1 MIQKLEAYFMKDFI
15 ERGGALAVFA
25 ILMFIPVNFLR
36 NIFMI
41 LMITV
46 VLSHMDPHRHHKESI
61 SELTALPFSYSQI
74 FWFPFVS
81 LITIVTIVQLAVSGI
96 IGLSI
101 YIAFSQIVYS
111 LIFLTAYYG
120 LFNIFAVAGL
130 NGSGFIWLFW
140 IADIIF
146 GSIEPQSQNLYRMV
160 SPLYQGNESAALLF
174 AIAIVAISSYLFS
187 KKGVTKKWQKR
198 LSI

>member
-15 ERGGALAVFA
+15 EKGGALTVFA
-25 ILMFIPVNFLR
+25 ILMFIPVSFVR

-46 VLSHMDPHRHHKESI
+46 ILSHMDHRHHRESI

-74 FWFPFVS
+74 FWFPFFF
-81 LITIVTIVQLAVSGI
+81 LIGIVAVVQLAVSGI

-130 NGSGFIWLFW
+130 SGSSFIWLFW
-140 IADIIF
+140 VADIIF
-146 GSIEPQSQNLYRMV
+146 GSIEPQSQNLYRMI
-160 SPLYQGNESAALLF
+160 SPLYQGNEIAALLF

-198 LSI
+198 LSM

>member
-15 ERGGALAVFA
+15 EKGGALAIFA
-25 ILMFIPVNFLR
+25 ILMFMPVNFVR

-46 VLSHMDPHRHHKESI
+46 VLSHMDPNRHHKEYI

-96 IGLSI
+96 LGLSI
-101 YIAFSQIVYS
+101 YISFSQIAYS

-120 LFNIFAVAGL
+120 LFNIFSIAGL
-130 NGSGFIWLFW
+130 SGSGFIWLFW
-140 IADIIF
+140 VADIIF
-146 GSIEPQSQNLYRMV
+146 GSIGPQSQNLYRMV
-160 SPLYQGNESAALLF
+160 SPVYQGNEIAALLF
-174 AIAIVAISSYLFS
+174 AIALIAISSYLFS
-187 KKGVTKKWQKR
+187 KKGVTRKWQKR
-198 LSI
+198 LSM

>member
-25 ILMFIPVNFLR
+25 ILMFIPVSFVR
-36 NIFMI
+36 SIFMI

-46 VLSHMDPHRHHKESI
+46 ILSHMDPHRHHRESI

-101 YIAFSQIVYS
+101 YIAFSQIAYS

-130 NGSGFIWLFW
+130 SGSGFIWLFW
-140 IADIIF
+140 VADIIF
-146 GSIEPQSQNLYRMV
+146 GSIEPQSQNLYRMI
-160 SPLYQGNESAALLF
+160 SPVYQGNEIAALLF
-174 AIAIVAISSYLFS
+174 ALAILTISFYLFS

-198 LSI
+198 LSM

>member
-15 ERGGALAVFA
+15 ERGGALAIFA
-25 ILMFIPVNFLR
+25 ILLFIPVNFLR

-46 VLSHMDPHRHHKESI
+46 VLSHIDPTRHHRESI

-96 IGLSI
+96 IGLSV
-101 YIAFSQIVYS
+101 YIAFSQIAYS

-120 LFNIFAVAGL
+120 FFNIFAVAGL
-130 NGSGFIWLFW
+130 SGSGFIWFFW
-140 IADIIF
+140 VADIVL
-146 GSIEPQSQNLYRMV
+146 GSIEPQSQNLYRMI
-160 SPLYQGNESAALLF
+160 SPLYQGNEIAALLF
-174 AIAIVAISSYLFS
+174 AIAIVAISSYMFS
-187 KKGVTKKWQKR
+187 KKGVTKKWRKR
-198 LSI
+198 SSM

>member
-15 ERGGALAVFA
+15 ERGGSLAVFA